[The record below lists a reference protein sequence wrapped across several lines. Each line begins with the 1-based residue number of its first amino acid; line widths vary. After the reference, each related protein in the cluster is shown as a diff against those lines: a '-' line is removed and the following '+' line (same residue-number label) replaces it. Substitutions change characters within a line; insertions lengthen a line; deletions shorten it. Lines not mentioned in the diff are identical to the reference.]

1 MLRTKLFFG
10 TIIMVLLL
18 FVLTASSFKP
28 EHSEAIIA
36 NPNAVKT
43 LAEKRE
49 IKLYN
54 IRQKALNKALSEYF
68 DKAIKSGDI
77 VGAGVSIVNGDS
89 VILSNGYGKRSYNG
103 KESVDAE
110 TLFRLG
116 SISKGFT
123 GILAARLESDGN
135 LRLEDKVSSYLPNF
149 HFGSQQNTERI
160 KLSHL
165 LSHTSGTPYHSYT
178 DLVEAGLSMSSISE
192 KFNNVDPISEPG
204 IQYSYQNAM
213 FSVSQEVMLKATGKD
228 IKALLTD
235 RFFEPLG
242 MSSVS
247 MDHESLMNTDNIAL
261 PHIKR
266 RNGWKQVLPRDN
278 YYNAIAAGGIN
289 ANSLDMAKWMRF
301 LLGHNPE
308 VMSKDEM
315 APAFKPFIELKGH
328 RKYYQKWPGHVKS
341 SYGFGWR
348 IHTLKENES
357 GAEETIWHHGGS
369 VNNYRNEIAL
379 FPESDLGICVLINGP
394 SKLVKTV
401 IPDLLAIVK
410 SIYDK
415 DIAVAT
421 SI

>member
-1 MLRTKLFFG
+1 
-10 TIIMVLLL
+10 
-18 FVLTASSFKP
+18 
-28 EHSEAIIA
+28 
-36 NPNAVKT
+36 
-43 LAEKRE
+43 
-49 IKLYN
+49 
-54 IRQKALNKALSEYF
+54 
-68 DKAIKSGDI
+68 
-77 VGAGVSIVNGDS
+77 
-89 VILSNGYGKRSYNG
+89 
-103 KESVDAE
+103 
-110 TLFRLG
+110 
-116 SISKGFT
+116 
-123 GILAARLESDGN
+123 
-135 LRLEDKVSSYLPNF
+135 
-149 HFGSQQNTERI
+149 
-160 KLSHL
+160 
-165 LSHTSGTPYHSYT
+165 
-178 DLVEAGLSMSSISE
+178 MSSISE

-204 IQYSYQNAM
+204 MQYSYQNAM

-315 APAFKPFIELKGH
+315 VPAFKPFIELKGH
-328 RKYYQKWPGHVKS
+328 RKYYQRWPGHVKS
-341 SYGFGWR
+341 AYGLGWR
-348 IHTLKENES
+348 IHSVKENED
-357 GAEETIWHHGGS
+357 APEETIWHHGGS

-379 FPESDLGICVLINGP
+379 FPDSDLGICVLINGS

-401 IPDLLAIVK
+401 VPDLRAIVK
-410 SIYDK
+410 NIYEQKIETASSI
-415 DIAVAT
+415 
-421 SI
+421 